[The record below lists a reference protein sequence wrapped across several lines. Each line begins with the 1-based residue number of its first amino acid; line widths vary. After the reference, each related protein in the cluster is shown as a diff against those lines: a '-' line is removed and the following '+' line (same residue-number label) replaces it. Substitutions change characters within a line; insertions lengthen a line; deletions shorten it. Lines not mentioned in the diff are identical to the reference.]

1 MCCIRHSTLA
11 TLCACT
17 FRPPAPLVA
26 LSQSNSTNSFCA
38 AAAASSCCLSPP
50 TLPQVGLPSLSL
62 GGCSGLT
69 GLELSSSSLH
79 KLDLRGCGQ
88 LTQLLL
94 DCPGLHSMDA
104 TFCSELGDAG
114 VASAVANAPPLTQLV
129 LSVCCQVGS
138 SGLQAL
144 SALSTL
150 QELDLSYTEVSG
162 LRPVFA
168 SCPQLRTLSLSS
180 CGSLAA
186 DALAPLLAAGSPAL
200 PQLASL
206 DVSYCQL
213 DEGLVPQL
221 LSRCGRLQHLALN
234 GCAAVTDALWRQL
247 ESEQLAQLAAA
258 QGHLAPAGAESAL
271 QLLPGGSSSSSGSA
285 LQSLSLVRCSHLK
298 SLCLGLLPASG
309 QVEVLQPKHYLLS
322 GDRASLHARQASYD
336 WAEVPSAVSGLTSL
350 RAGLSGVQVVA
361 LALPNLAHLDVS
373 SCSYLRVLELRCPLL
388 LTLHLQACRALPM
401 YGMLRAAVA
410 CPALTKLDVQHV
422 LTGPKADSGS
432 SGNGGSSSLVTN
444 PAAGGG
450 MGSGSSSRS
459 GSGGGLAAAV
469 SAHPAEFGGVGGAA
483 ELHELLDELAG
494 GHPSLQ
500 QVLRCPVNCAVCSR
514 AAV

>member
-1 MCCIRHSTLA
+1 
-11 TLCACT
+11 
-17 FRPPAPLVA
+17 
-26 LSQSNSTNSFCA
+26 
-38 AAAASSCCLSPP
+38 LSPH
-50 TLPQVGLPSLSL
+50 PQVGLPNLSL
-62 GGCSGLT
+62 GGCSSLT
-69 GLELSSSSLH
+69 GLELSSGSLNR
-79 KLDLRGCGQ
+79 LDLRGCGQ

-94 DCPGLHSMDA
+94 DCPGLQAMDA
-104 TFCSELGDAG
+104 TFCSEFGDAG
-114 VASAVANAPPLTQLV
+114 LAGAVANAPPLTQLV

-138 SGLQAL
+138 TGLRAL
-144 SALSTL
+144 SRLSTL
-150 QELDLSYTEVSG
+150 QELDLSYTEVSDLG
-162 LRPVFA
+162 PVFA

-186 DALAPLLAAGSPAL
+186 DALAPLLAPGSPAL

-213 DEGLVPQL
+213 DEALVPQL

-234 GCAAVTDALWRQL
+234 GCSAVTDALWKQL
-247 ESEQLAQLAAA
+247 ESAQLAQLAS
-258 QGHLAPAGAESAL
+258 QQDLAPAGAESASAL
-271 QLLPGGSSSSSGSA
+271 QLSHGVASSGSGSSSTGST
-285 LQSLSLVRCSHLK
+285 LESLSLVRCSNLK

-336 WAEVPSAVSGLTSL
+336 WIEVPSAVSSLTSL

-361 LALPNLAHLDVS
+361 LALPKLVHLDVS
-373 SCSYLRVLELRCPLL
+373 SCSFLRVLELRCPLL

-401 YGMLRAAVA
+401 YGVLRAAVA

-422 LTGPKADSGS
+422 LTGGS
-432 SGNGGSSSLVTN
+432 KNGSSSGGCLKDAAA
-444 PAAGGG
+444 AAGSDEG
-450 MGSGSSSRS
+450 MGSGSRS

-469 SAHPAEFGGVGGAA
+469 AAHPADFGGVGGAA
-483 ELHELLDELAG
+483 ELHDLLDELVC

-500 QVLRCPVNCAVCSR
+500 QVLRCPVSCAVCSR
-514 AAV
+514 AVV